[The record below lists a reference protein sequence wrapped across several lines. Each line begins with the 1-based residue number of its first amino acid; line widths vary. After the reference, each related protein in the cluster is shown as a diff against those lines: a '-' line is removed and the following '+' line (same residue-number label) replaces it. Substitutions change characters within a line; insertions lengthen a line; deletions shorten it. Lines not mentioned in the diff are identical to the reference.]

1 MDKKVLVHI
10 YNGMLLAINRSE
22 SESDLERWMNLQPVL
37 QNEASKRKTNNCILT
52 HVYGEGNGNPH
63 HYSCL

>member
-1 MDKKVLVHI
+1 
-10 YNGMLLAINRSE
+10 MLLAINRSE

-37 QNEASKRKTNNCILT
+37 QNEASKRKTTNCILT
-52 HVYGEGNGNPH
+52 HVYGEGNGNPR